1 MTAGLH
7 TKRAQAR
14 SQRAPGT
21 QADSAP
27 SRPEAP
33 RHPLPP
39 GSVLA
44 GTLVGL
50 LATVVMCVRD
60 HVVFSAPIHEDTDYA
75 ANSILVNQ
83 AVHFQLLVGNYSRE
97 GFNHPGPAFLYIQSF
112 GQDLFYS
119 LLHIV
124 PYQYNGQLLAVFVLS
139 GAMIAL
145 TMMVLSRRTGSWLIA
160 LFGLG
165 VVLLLTGNSI
175 EWASAWMPYIYVA
188 PFLLAVVAGASVA
201 TGALEDLPFFV
212 LAVCLLVHGHIAFVG
227 IMGVY
232 VIVVAATWF
241 VVVRRQARPW
251 SALLAYPKSLAV
263 SIVIVVI
270 FLVPIALE
278 LILHWPGE
286 LSLYW
291 HYIHGNGQQNPH
303 TVSQALRYVKQFWPG
318 GDLGIAL
325 LLLSGLVAVVLAMR
339 EPDAGRRLFCFGV
352 LGAVVVMSIEVAV
365 YGLKGVDQLTLLYT
379 GYFYYVVPPLLLA
392 VLIMEAGSQLRVASA
407 GRLSADQSRR
417 STQGVAVVACVVLVL
432 VLASQTG
439 FYNSYRGDPNLPAMA
454 STVQR
459 GSDERHEGVAISLG
473 VPGAASSDWPDV
485 VGLLIA
491 ASRLGYEP
499 CVDNP
504 SWAFMVTSSYIC
516 TPSQAAHRW
525 KITVSTESQPVPAGS
540 ATIFRDSSTVVYAR

>member
-1 MTAGLH
+1 MKAGIH

-14 SQRAPGT
+14 SRRAPGT
-21 QADSAP
+21 QTDSALSP
-27 SRPEAP
+27 PGVP
-33 RHPLPP
+33 RYPLPP

-44 GTLVGL
+44 GSLVGL

-60 HVVFSAPIHEDTDYA
+60 HVVFSSPIHEDSDSA

-139 GAMIAL
+139 GATIAL
-145 TMMVLSRRTGSWLIA
+145 TMMVLTRRTGSWLIA

-165 VVLLLTGNSI
+165 VVLLLTGSSI
-175 EWASAWMPYIYVA
+175 EWASAWMPYVYVA

-251 SALLAYPKSLAV
+251 IALLAYPKSIAV

-286 LSLYW
+286 LNLYW
-291 HYIHGNGQQNPH
+291 HYVHGNGHSH
-303 TVSQALRYVKQFWPG
+303 TVSQALRYVKQYWPG
-318 GDLGIAL
+318 GHLGIAL
-325 LLLSGLVAVVLAMR
+325 LLFSGLVAVVLAIR
-339 EPDAGRRLFCFGV
+339 EPDRGRRLFCFGV
-352 LGAVVVMSIEVAV
+352 LGAVVVMSVEVAV
-365 YGLKGVDQLTLLYT
+365 YGLKGVDQLTFVYT
-379 GYFYYVVPPLLLA
+379 GYFYYAAPPLLLA
-392 VLIMEAGSQLRVASA
+392 VLIMEAGSQLRVAAA
-407 GRLSADQSRR
+407 GRLSADQRRR
-417 STQGVAVVACVVLVL
+417 STQGVAVVAFVALVL
-432 VLASQTG
+432 VLASQAS

-459 GSDERHEGVAISLG
+459 ASDERHEGVAISLG
-473 VPGAASSDWPDV
+473 TPGPSSDWPDV

-504 SWAFMVTSSYIC
+504 SWAFMMTSSNIC

-525 KITVSTESQPVPAGS
+525 KITVSSESQPVPAGS
-540 ATIFRDSSTVVYAR
+540 ATIFRDPFTVVYAG